1 MNHLKINNEKDL
13 KEYIEEFK
21 FTFKCPKLFIS
32 NYFSKTR
39 TEVDISAEKLLGLNV
54 NSTQIYDKINN
65 NRIAIINEINSF
77 EEECLLNLKKNS
89 IKDKSLVD
97 DLNESIKVID
107 NELDNKYDI
116 KKHAN
121 YVFRQY
127 NKLKTHL
134 FLNKGL
140 IFTQRL
146 TNDSFKSD
154 NTWFGILILI
164 DDYLDEYQIDY
175 HFDFYK

>member
-13 KEYIEEFK
+13 REYIEEFK
-21 FTFKCPKLFIS
+21 FTFKCPKLFVS
-32 NYFSKTR
+32 NYFSKYR
-39 TEVDISAEKLLGLNV
+39 TEVDIAAEKLLGLNYG
-54 NSTQIYDKINN
+54 STQIYDKINN
-65 NRIAIINEINSF
+65 NRIAIINEINAY
-77 EEECLLNLKKNS
+77 EEECLLNLKK
-89 IKDKSLVD
+89 KLEKSLVN

-107 NELDNKYDI
+107 NELDNKFAI
-116 KKHAN
+116 KKHSS

-127 NKLKTHL
+127 NKLKTYL
-134 FLNKGL
+134 FLNRGL

-154 NTWFGILILI
+154 NTWFGILILM